1 MCGILFTRSET
12 VTFAA
17 LHTHETYM
25 QRCIELARKGAGSV
39 APNPMVGAVLLYNNE
54 IIGEGWHQ
62 RYGEAHA
69 EVNCVGQAVQ
79 NGQTGKLQE
88 STLYV
93 SLEPCA
99 HFGKTPPCSDFII
112 KHKIPKV
119 VIGCRDPFKEVDG
132 KGIEKLKAAGVEVVV
147 DVLKDECIELN
158 KRFFTFHQRQRP
170 YVILKWAQ
178 TNNGVIGAP
187 LNLPEGETL
196 NSAHNRLLISNEITN
211 RLVHQWRSEEAAILV
226 GSKTALLDDPQL
238 TNRYWLSEKQPVRL
252 VLDRQLQLPHSLK
265 LFNAEANTVVLNDVK
280 QTNEG
285 TLHYEQLS
293 GNGSVVQQVLE
304 VLYQRKL
311 NSVLVEGGAE
321 LLQHFINEGLW
332 DEARIITN
340 EALLVEAGI
349 KAPTLQN
356 ELQTNEQQLGSDMI
370 RWYINK
376 YPDSKVPTPNS

>member
-1 MCGILFTRSET
+1 MQLLSLSKDKGWQPSES

-17 LHTHETYM
+17 LQMTIQEQYM
-25 QRCIELARKGAGSV
+25 HRCIELARKGAGSV
-39 APNPMVGAVLLYNNE
+39 APNPMVGAVLVHDGT

-69 EVNCVGQAVQ
+69 EVNCIGQATQ
-79 NGQTGKLQE
+79 SGQTGNLQH

-99 HFGKTPPCSDFII
+99 HFGKTPPCSDLII

-132 KGIEKLKAAGVEVVV
+132 KGIEKLKAAGVEVIV
-147 DVLKDECIELN
+147 DVLKEECVKLN
-158 KRFFTFHQRQRP
+158 KRFFTFHEQQRP

-178 TNNGVIGAP
+178 TNNGIIGSITA
-187 LNLPEGETL
+187 E
-196 NSAHNRLLISNEITN
+196 RLLISNELAN

-238 TNRYWLSEKQPVRL
+238 TNRYWSAEKQPVRL
-252 VLDRQLQLPHSLK
+252 VLDRQLQLLSSLK
-265 LFNAEANTVVLNDVK
+265 LFSGETKTIVLNELK

-285 TLHYEQLS
+285 TVQYEQLS
-293 GNGSVVQQVLE
+293 GNGSVVQQVLQA
-304 VLYQRKL
+304 LHQRKL
-311 NSVLVEGGAE
+311 NSVLIEGGAE

-340 EALLVEAGI
+340 EELTVADGV
-349 KAPTLQN
+349 KAPQLKN
-356 ELQTNEQQLGSDMI
+356 EMQTNEQQIGSDTI
-370 RWYINK
+370 RWYNNK
-376 YPDSKVPTPNS
+376 MQAPDSKVPIPNS

>member
-1 MCGILFTRSET
+1 MT
-12 VTFAA
+12 A
-17 LHTHETYM
+17 HETYM

-39 APNPMVGAVLLYNNE
+39 APNPMVGAVLVYNNE

-69 EVNCVGQAVQ
+69 EVNCIAAVIPTKEGSVDQ
-79 NGQTGKLQE
+79 RIPQ

-99 HFGKTPPCSDFII
+99 HFGKTPPCSDLII
-112 KHKIPKV
+112 KYNIPKV

-147 DVLKDECIELN
+147 DVLKNECIELN
-158 KRFFTFHQRQRP
+158 KRFFTFHQQQRP
-170 YVILKWAQ
+170 YVMLKWAQ
-178 TNNGVIGAP
+178 TKNGIIG
-187 LNLPEGETL
+187 
-196 NSAHNRLLISNEITN
+196 SATAERLHISNELTN
-211 RLVHQWRSEEAAILV
+211 RMVHQWRSEEAAILV

-238 TNRYWLSEKQPVRL
+238 TNRYWSAEKQPVRL
-252 VLDRQLQLPHSLK
+252 VLDRQLQLPSSLNI
-265 LFNAEANTVVLNDVK
+265 FNAEATTIVLNELK

-285 TLHYEQLS
+285 MLQYEQLS
-293 GNGSVVQQVLE
+293 GNGSVVQQVLQA
-304 VLYQRKL
+304 LYQRKL

-340 EALLVEAGI
+340 EALFVEAGV
-349 KAPTLQN
+349 KAPQLQN
-356 ELQTNEQQLGSDMI
+356 EIQTNEQQLGSDAI
-370 RWYINK
+370 RWYVNK
-376 YPDSKVPTPNS
+376 YPNSKSQTPNS

>member
-1 MCGILFTRSET
+1 MT
-12 VTFAA
+12 VY
-17 LHTHETYM
+17 ETYM

-39 APNPMVGAVLLYNNE
+39 SPNPMVGAVLVFNNE

-62 RYGEAHA
+62 RYGESHA
-69 EVNCVGQAVQ
+69 EVNCIGQVIQ
-79 NGQTGKLQE
+79 NGLSVKLQQ

-99 HFGKTPPCSDFII
+99 HFGKTPPCSDLII
-112 KHKIPKV
+112 KHNIPKV

-158 KRFFTFHQRQRP
+158 KRFFTFHQQQRP

-178 TNNGVIGAP
+178 TKNGIIG
-187 LNLPEGETL
+187 
-196 NSAHNRLLISNEITN
+196 SATAERLYISNELTN

-238 TNRYWLSEKQPVRL
+238 TNRYWPAEKQPVRL
-252 VLDRQLQLPHSLK
+252 VLDRQLQLPSSLK
-265 LFNAEANTVVLNDVK
+265 LFYGEAATIVLNELK

-285 TLHYEQLS
+285 AVQYEQLS
-293 GNGSVVQQVLE
+293 GNGSVVQQVLQA
-304 VLYQRKL
+304 LYQRKL

-321 LLQHFINEGLW
+321 LLQHFIHEGLW

-340 EALLVEAGI
+340 ETLVVDEGV
-349 KAPTLQN
+349 KAPQLQN
-356 ELQTNEQQLGSDMI
+356 ELQTNQQQLGSDVI
-370 RWYINK
+370 CWYKNK
-376 YPDSKVPTPNS
+376 LQNPTS